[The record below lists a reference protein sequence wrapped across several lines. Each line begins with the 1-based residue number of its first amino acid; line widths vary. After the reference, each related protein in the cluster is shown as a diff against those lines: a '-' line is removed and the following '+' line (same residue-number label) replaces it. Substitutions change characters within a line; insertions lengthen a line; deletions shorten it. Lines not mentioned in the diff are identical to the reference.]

1 MSKKKDTVV
10 EVIRSLPVPLTER
23 EIRTKAGA
31 MARLLQKADNLD
43 QKAKDV
49 GASIRAEAREARA
62 DATEF
67 RTQII
72 QESENRPV
80 RCVERLDAKRNVV
93 DIIREDTGEVVDTRP
108 AQPGDRQLSMVP
120 PLSSEASA
128 KKAASKKAASK
139 KGDK

>member
-1 MSKKKDTVV
+1 MPKKKATVV

-31 MARLLQKADNLD
+31 MARLAQKADNLD

-62 DATEF
+62 DATEL

-93 DIIREDTGEVVDTRP
+93 DIVREDTGDVVDTRP
-108 AQPGDRQLSMVP
+108 AEPGDRQLSMVP
-120 PLSSEASA
+120 PLTKAGG
-128 KKAASKKAASK
+128 KKTASKKD
-139 KGDK
+139 GDK